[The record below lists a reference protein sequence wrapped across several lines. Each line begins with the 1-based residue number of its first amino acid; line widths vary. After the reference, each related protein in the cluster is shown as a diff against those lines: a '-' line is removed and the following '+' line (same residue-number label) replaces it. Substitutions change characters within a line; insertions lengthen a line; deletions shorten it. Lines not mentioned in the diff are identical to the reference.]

1 MQDMLMKER
10 LSDIDHLDEQSTSLT
25 KKGQLI
31 EELRK
36 ENEVIATSYVCS
48 MIETGSV
55 SLTRMTH

>member
-1 MQDMLMKER
+1 MKEK
-10 LSDIDHLDEQSTSLT
+10 LSCINQLDEQSTTLT

-48 MIETGSV
+48 IVETESA
-55 SLTRMTH
+55 SLIWMTH